1 MGMGGHVSCV
11 ILAAGNSGRMGCHKA
26 LLQFDESRT
35 FIQQLTGVYHL
46 AGAGQ
51 IIVVCSPALALQLNE
66 SADFFGCPV
75 ELVINSNPEAG
86 RFYSLKSGLERVTE
100 GNCCFFQ
107 NVDNPFTCVELLDLL
122 QKSFRGDG
130 CLIPVCCGRPGHPV
144 LLGREMIRKI
154 LEDRE
159 QHSRIDDFLKASG
172 PEYVAV
178 PFKGIPANINTPEEY
193 LKFFGRDS
201 LKENSCIH
209 PPG

>member
-1 MGMGGHVSCV
+1 MGIAGHVSCV
-11 ILAAGNSGRMGCHKA
+11 ILSAGNSGRMGSHKA

-35 FIQQLTGVYHL
+35 FIQQLTWVYHL
-46 AGAGQ
+46 AGVGQ
-51 IIVVCSPALALQLNE
+51 IIVVCSPALALVLSD

-86 RFYSLKSGLERVTE
+86 RFNSLQLGLERVNN

-107 NVDNPFTCVELLDLL
+107 NVDNPFVSVELLTLMHE
-122 QKSFRGDG
+122 SFRGDRAA
-130 CLIPVCCGRPGHPV
+130 IPVYSGRPGHPV
-144 LLGREMIRKI
+144 LLGREIIRKI
-154 LEDRE
+154 LEAPE
-159 QHSRIDDFLKASG
+159 PHARIDDFLKASG

-178 PFKGIPANINTPEEY
+178 PFEGILANINTPEEY

>member
-1 MGMGGHVSCV
+1 MGIADHVSSV

-51 IIVVCSPALALQLNE
+51 IIVVCSPALALLLNK
-66 SADFFGCPV
+66 SADFFGFPV

-86 RFYSLKSGLERVTE
+86 RFYSLRSGLERVTE
-100 GNCCFFQ
+100 GNGCFFQ
-107 NVDNPFTCVELLDLL
+107 NVDNPFTSVELLVMLHE
-122 QKSFRGDG
+122 SFRGDG
-130 CLIPVCCGRPGHPV
+130 AVIPVYSGRPGHPV

-154 LEDRE
+154 LEAPE
-159 QHSRIDDFLKASG
+159 PPARIDDFLKASG

-178 PFKGIPANINTPEEY
+178 PYAGVQANINTPEEY
-193 LKFFGRDS
+193 RKSFGRDS